1 MNILS
6 VKNLSKSYNKKVL
19 DNVSFSID
27 SGEIIGLVGPNGVGK
42 TTLMKIISLLIKPDS
57 GQVSICDINS
67 KGHREEYLSKFS
79 CTIESPAL
87 YENLTGYDNIEFI
100 RDINKVSK
108 EYMNEILQFVNV
120 GKMIKEKVKNY
131 SLGMKQ
137 RLGLGMALLTSP
149 KLLILDEPTNGLDP
163 DGSMEFR
170 KLLLQLAKE
179 KDMAILISSHILSE
193 LDKTCQKILFLKD
206 GKILKSDVETV
217 RTKNKKIILSC
228 ENSDKLLE
236 EYSKMHNINSVIK
249 INSNEICIKFSN
261 ENLKDILDT
270 IVKKRDEY
278 TDIEISSDD
287 IKDIYT
293 SIYGGN

>member
-1 MNILS
+1 
-6 VKNLSKSYNKKVL
+6 
-19 DNVSFSID
+19 
-27 SGEIIGLVGPNGVGK
+27 
-42 TTLMKIISLLIKPDS
+42 MKIISLLIKPDS
-57 GQVSICDINS
+57 GQASICGVNN
-67 KGHREEYLSKFS
+67 KGHREEYLSNFS
-79 CTIESPAL
+79 CTIETPAL

-108 EYMNEILQFVNV
+108 EYMNEILEFVNV

-170 KLLLQLAKE
+170 KLLIQLAKE

-193 LDKTCQKILFLKD
+193 LDNICEKILFLKN
-206 GKILKSDVETV
+206 GKILKSDVKTI
-217 RTKNKKIILSC
+217 RANNKKVILSC
-228 ENSDKLLE
+228 ENSDKLFE
-236 EYSKMHNINSVIK
+236 EYNKMDNINSVIK
-249 INSNEICIKFSN
+249 INSNKICLKFRN
-261 ENLKDILDT
+261 ENLKDILDN
-270 IVKKRDEY
+270 IVKRRDEY

-293 SIYGGN
+293 SIYGGD